1 MRLDPAAGI
10 SLCVS
15 VCVCGVWVC
24 VYIYSCGV
32 LWSVVVYGRL
42 HVMCSGVRIYMY
54 TVCM

>member
-15 VCVCGVWVC
+15 VCGVWVC
-24 VYIYSCGV
+24 VSIYSCGV

-42 HVMCSGVRIYMY
+42 HVRGSGVRIYKY
-54 TVCM
+54 TVSM